1 MLVVNM
7 VFQLVFKLA
16 GAGTE
21 GAPQFGCLAADVPH
35 VVGQSLLASV
45 ILVTLLALVI

>member
-7 VFQLVFKLA
+7 VFQLVLKLA

-21 GAPQFGCLAADVPH
+21 GASQFRCLAADVPH
-35 VVGQSLLASV
+35 VVSQSLFASV